1 MEEKTIKDLGR
12 IYIDKDGAI
21 RLYIGKSLAKKAHYK
36 HGDRV
41 KITYNPIEKKL
52 IIEDLEL

>member
-1 MEEKTIKDLGR
+1 MDEEIIKDLGR

-41 KITYNPIEKKL
+41 KISYNPVEKKL
-52 IIEDLEL
+52 IVEDLRL